1 MPRRIHLLVFVLLLL
16 SINYGFAAHVKGTV
30 KDVKGQALPYASV
43 YVKNST
49 LGIATDLKGRFFFEL
64 EKEKYTLVFSY
75 LGYQTIEREV
85 NLINNES
92 IELNIILKENAT
104 ELAVVEVVANTKNL
118 AREIMSKVRAKRKF
132 YLNQLRLYQCDTYI
146 KTSLDRKLI
155 KPSKSDTLVVA
166 DKKMDEE
173 EKKTIEKNRNA
184 FFDKDNLDLVE
195 VVSKTY
201 FKAPNTFKEKIIA
214 QKDYSERF
222 KSNKVFEYY
231 ADRFGQV
238 APQQYM
244 SRNSYMVYAS
254 VSEPDFNF
262 YKNTIDFPAVCAK
275 PLLSPLATNAAL
287 NYTYNFEGSFIED
300 GKKVYKIAVKAR
312 FPSDP
317 LFNGIL
323 FIQDSSYSIKSV
335 DLSINKEA
343 MFYCKEFK
351 ILQNYDLHQEKYSL
365 PVRREIVYTIKDGRN
380 HYLGNTSVRHKNYII
395 NPNLPKKFFGNEV
408 ITYEEDAFDKDSL
421 FWLNSR
427 PIALKKAEEEFIF
440 KADSVQAYYASDEFF
455 HKQDSIFNRLSAVNI
470 LFNGF
475 GHTNTARGF
484 SINFLPLIEQIN
496 PFGIGGYRHSLGGL
510 VTKEFV
516 NNNILAVNGK
526 IGYGFVNKDVKGNL
540 GVGFTY
546 LPKKF
551 LRTYIRIGDTYEQIN
566 HYESIEGFFSRGN
579 YVRSK
584 TFSIQQRMEIV
595 NGLFAAITFKY
606 SNQIPISNLKLTKW
620 SENLF
625 GELNAPKEF
634 DPYKKAEFKLL
645 LQFRPFQKYL
655 IKHRKKILLGS
666 KFPQFFLE
674 YRKGINGLFDSE
686 VNYDYIELGLG
697 DYVKLGRWGFSN
709 WIVKAGTFINKN
721 NLRFLEHKFFRGSD
735 YLFFSNPIQS
745 FQLLGPTINTRNEYF
760 HANFIHHFEGTILNK
775 VPLIRKL
782 RLGLAGGVGT
792 LLIRDIDF
800 AHFEMFA
807 GIERKIK
814 IKRELLRL
822 GLYATTS
829 DNTLE
834 HPSIRLKIG
843 IDFFNTFSKKWE
855 Y

>member
-1 MPRRIHLLVFVLLLL
+1 MLKRLPLLTFVILLLF
-16 SINYGFAAHVKGTV
+16 ITDGFAAHVKGTV
-30 KDVKGQALPYASV
+30 KDTKGAALSYASV

-64 EKEKYTLVFSY
+64 EKGKYTLVFSY
-75 LGYQTIEREV
+75 LGYETIEREV
-85 NLINNES
+85 DLLHNES
-92 IELNIILKENAT
+92 LELQIVLNENTT
-104 ELAVVEVVANTKNL
+104 ELGLVEVVADTRNL
-118 AREIMSKVRAKRKF
+118 AKEIMSKVRAKRKF
-132 YLNQLRLYQCDTYI
+132 YLDQIQLYQCETYL

-155 KPSKSDTLVVA
+155 KPSKKDTLVVI
-166 DKKMDEE
+166 DEKLDE
-173 EKKTIEKNRNA
+173 DEKKEIEKNRNA

-195 VVSKTY
+195 IISKTY
-201 FKAPNTFKEKIIA
+201 FKAPNNFKEKIIG
-214 QKDYSERF
+214 QMDYSENF

-231 ADRFGQV
+231 GDRFGNI
-238 APQQYM
+238 APRQYM
-244 SRNSYMVYAS
+244 SSNSYMVYKN

-262 YKNTIDFPAVCAK
+262 YKKTIDFSAVCDK
-275 PLLSPLATNAAL
+275 PLLSPLAPNAPL

-300 GKKVYKIAVKAR
+300 GKKVYKIAVKSR

-317 LFNGIL
+317 LFNGII
-323 FIQDSSYSIKSV
+323 FIQDSSFSIKSV
-335 DLSINKEA
+335 DLSINKDA

-351 ILQNYDLHQEKYSL
+351 ILQNYDLYQEKYSL

-380 HYLGNTSVRHKNYII
+380 HYLGNTSVRHKNYVI
-395 NPNLPKKFFGNEV
+395 NPQLPKKFFNNEV
-408 ITYEEDAFDKDSL
+408 IIYEEDAFDKDSI
-421 FWLNSR
+421 FWLENR
-427 PIALKKAEEEFIF
+427 PITLKKAEEEFIF
-440 KADSVQAYYASDEFF
+440 KSDSVQTYYASKEYLDE
-455 HKQDSIFNRLSAVNI
+455 QDSIFNRLSWVNI

-475 GHTNTARGF
+475 GRKNKAKGYTVSFT
-484 SINFLPLIEQIN
+484 PLIEQIN
-496 PFGIGGYRHSLGGL
+496 PLGIGGYRHSFGAF
-510 VTKEFV
+510 VFKEFS
-516 NNNILAVNGK
+516 NNNILTTNGN
-526 IGYGFVNKDVKGNL
+526 IDYGFVNKDIKGSF
-540 GVGFTY
+540 GVAYTY

-566 HYESIEGFFSRGN
+566 RYESIEGFFSRGN

-595 NGLFAAITFKY
+595 NGLFGAITFKY
-606 SNQIPISNLKLTKW
+606 SNQIPISDLQLSKW
-620 SENLF
+620 SKDLF

-634 DPYKKAEFKLL
+634 EPYKKAEFKLL

-674 YRKGINGLFDSE
+674 YRKGVKGLLDSE
-686 VNYDYIELGLG
+686 VDYDYIELGVG
-697 DYVKLGRWGFSN
+697 DYAKIGRWGFSN
-709 WIVKAGTFINKN
+709 WLVKTGTFINKN

-735 YLFFSNPIQS
+735 YLFFSNPLQS
-745 FQLLGPTINTRNEYF
+745 FQLLGPTLNTRNEF
-760 HANFIHHFEGTILNK
+760 LQASFIHHFEGTILNK
-775 VPLIRKL
+775 IPLIQKL
-782 RLGLAGGVGT
+782 KLGLAGGVGT

-814 IKRELLRL
+814 IKRELIRL
-822 GLYATTS
+822 GLYATTA

-834 HPSIRLKIG
+834 KAAIRLKIG
-843 IDFFNTFSKKWE
+843 IDFFDTFNKKWE